1 MEKGYFF
8 IKCNGK
14 LIFAYN
20 FGAKVRNILYF
31 CNEIVRKVHMAKLER
46 ANFGSK
52 LGVILATAGSAVGLG
67 NIWRFPYMTGQNG
80 GAVFIMI
87 YIFCVLLLGIPCMIS
102 EFIIGRHG
110 QANTARAFRKVSG
123 DSLWSIIG
131 YMGVLTGFLIS
142 GYYAVVSG
150 WCLEYV
156 RASLIGKLQ
165 GDPELIKGYFAN
177 FSQDPVKPVFWTF
190 IILLATYLIIEN
202 GVRDGIEKASK
213 LMMPTLFVLL
223 LVIVTA
229 SCMLPDAEKGIEF
242 LFKPD
247 FSKMTGDVFLGA
259 LGQSFYSMSIAMG
272 CICTYASYFSKQT
285 NLSSSAMQ
293 IGIIDFLVAILA
305 GLVIFPAAFSVGVNP
320 DSGPSLIFITLPN
333 VFQQAFG
340 DWAGLGYII
349 SVLFYALLSM
359 AALTSLMSLH
369 EVSTAFLEEELG
381 TTRKRAAI
389 MVTVGCIIIG
399 TVCSLSLG
407 AWSNI
412 RVYGMTIFDTFDLVT
427 GQLFL
432 PIVGFLTCIFI
443 GWFVPHKLV
452 RDEFTNM
459 GTLRNAG
466 LFHFYIFLVKYV
478 CPVCIL
484 FIFLHQLGLL

>member
-1 MEKGYFF
+1 
-8 IKCNGK
+8 
-14 LIFAYN
+14 
-20 FGAKVRNILYF
+20 
-31 CNEIVRKVHMAKLER
+31 MAKIER
-46 ANFGSK
+46 VNFGSK

-80 GAVFIMI
+80 GAVFILI
-87 YIFCVLLLGIPCMIS
+87 YVLCVLLLGIPCMIS

-110 QANTARAFRKVSG
+110 QANTARAFRKISG
-123 DSLWSIIG
+123 GTMWSLIG

-150 WCLEYV
+150 WCLEYLW
-156 RASLIGKLQ
+156 ASLTGQLQ
-165 GDPELIKGYFAN
+165 GDPEYIKTYFAT

-213 LMMPTLFVLL
+213 LMMPTLFILL
-223 LVIVTA
+223 LVIVVA
-229 SCMLPDAEKGIEF
+229 SCMLPEAEKGIEF

-247 FSKMTGDVFLGA
+247 MSKVTSDVFLGA

-285 NLSSSAMQ
+285 NLANSAMQ
-293 IGIIDFLVAILA
+293 IGVIDFFVALLA

-333 VFQQAFG
+333 VFQHAFG
-340 DWAGLGYII
+340 NEVIGYAI
-349 SVLFYALLSM
+349 SVLFYILLSM

-369 EVSTAFLEEELG
+369 EVSTAFLQEEMG
-381 TTRKRAAI
+381 TTRKRAALG
-389 MVTVGCIIIG
+389 VTIGCIIIG

-407 AWSNI
+407 AWSHI
-412 RVYGMTIFDTFDLVT
+412 RVWGMTIFDTFDFVT

-443 GWFVPHKLV
+443 GWFVPHKIV
-452 RDEFTNM
+452 HDEFTNM
-459 GTLRNAG
+459 GTLRNG
-466 LFHFYIFLVKYV
+466 TLFHFYIFLVKYV
-478 CPVCIL
+478 CPVFIL
-484 FIFLHQLGLL
+484 FIFLHQFGLL

>member
-1 MEKGYFF
+1 
-8 IKCNGK
+8 
-14 LIFAYN
+14 
-20 FGAKVRNILYF
+20 
-31 CNEIVRKVHMAKLER
+31 MAKIER
-46 ANFGSK
+46 VNFGSK

-80 GAVFIMI
+80 GAVFILI
-87 YIFCVLLLGIPCMIS
+87 YVLCVLLLGIPCMIS

-110 QANTARAFRKVSG
+110 QANTARAFRKISG
-123 DSLWSIIG
+123 GTMWSLIG

-150 WCLEYV
+150 WCLEYLW
-156 RASLIGKLQ
+156 ASLTGQLQ
-165 GDPELIKGYFAN
+165 GDPEYIKTYFAT

-213 LMMPTLFVLL
+213 LMMPTLFILL
-223 LVIVTA
+223 LVIVVA
-229 SCMLPDAEKGIEF
+229 SCMLPEAEKGIEF

-247 FSKMTGDVFLGA
+247 MSKFTSDVFLGA

-285 NLSSSAMQ
+285 NLANSAMQ
-293 IGIIDFLVAILA
+293 IGVIDFFVALLA

-333 VFQQAFG
+333 VFQHAFG
-340 DWAGLGYII
+340 NEVIGYAI
-349 SVLFYALLSM
+349 SVLFYILLSM

-369 EVSTAFLEEELG
+369 EVSTAFLQEEMG
-381 TTRKRAAI
+381 TARKRAALG
-389 MVTVGCIIIG
+389 VTIGCIIIG

-407 AWSNI
+407 AWSHI
-412 RVYGMTIFDTFDLVT
+412 RVWGMTIFDTFDFVT

-443 GWFVPHKLV
+443 GWFVPHKIV
-452 RDEFTNM
+452 HDEFTNM
-459 GTLRNAG
+459 GTLRNG
-466 LFHFYIFLVKYV
+466 TLFHFYIFLVKYV
-478 CPVCIL
+478 CPVFIL
-484 FIFLHQLGLL
+484 FIFLHQFGLL